1 MSTNGRW
8 WFLDLVLALML
19 TVVGGIVAYAELGG
33 RLRVALVLPL
43 VVFLPGYV
51 LISAVFPEGEED
63 ENRTFGSGNDDAAY
77 AVGGP
82 ERIALAVALSVAIVP
97 MIAALSNFTPWGVR
111 VHPILYG
118 IVGFTVI
125 FAAIAFVRRLRVPAE
140 RRYSPGVPEV
150 LFNPSGRSGGGLT
163 VALNVGIVISF
174 VLLAS
179 TVGFAVLNPPQGET
193 FTEFYVNTND
203 VNGQTNTMYNTNLA
217 EDGVTVNVHSYER
230 ERTEY
235 TVVAVIE
242 RVEGGSVTD
251 RSQFA
256 KEQVTVDAGEK
267 KQVKL
272 TGDPAFTG
280 DNVRVRLR
288 LYKGSASGEPY
299 ITTRA
304 WVSPGSAPTNQAS
317 SADEN
322 RGTDSG
328 ENSDDGGDSA
338 GEGDDGGDSGQ
349 ETTEQQ
355 QTTQQRTTEQQQTTQ
370 QQTSRQTTQRRTTQR
385 QTTTSSQSTP
395 TTTTTTAAGTTS
407 TATTTTTT
415 EDDGGLFS

>member
-1 MSTNGRW
+1 MSRNSRW

-51 LISAVFPEGEED
+51 LISAVFPEGGENEE
-63 ENRTFGSGNDDAAY
+63 RTFGSGNDDAGY

-118 IVGFTVI
+118 IVGFTLI
-125 FAAIAFVRRLRVPAE
+125 FAAVAFVRRLRVPAE
-140 RRYSPGVPEV
+140 RRYSVSVPDV

-193 FTEFYVNTND
+193 FTEFYVNTNE
-203 VNGQTNTMYNTNLA
+203 VNSQTNTMYNTDLGA
-217 EDGVTVNVHSYER
+217 DGVTVNVHNHER

-251 RSQFA
+251 RSEFA

-267 KQVKL
+267 RQVKL

-280 DNVRVRLR
+280 DNVRVRLL

-299 ITTRA
+299 RTARV
-304 WVSPGSAPTNQAS
+304 WVSAGSAPTNQAS

-322 RGTDSG
+322 QGSDSG
-328 ENSDDGGDSA
+328 GNSDDGGDS
-338 GEGDDGGDSGQ
+338 GGSGDSSQ
-349 ETTEQQ
+349 ETTE
-355 QTTQQRTTEQQQTTQ
+355 QQTTQ
-370 QQTSRQTTQRRTTQR
+370 QQTTEQQTTQRRTTQR
-385 QTTTSSQSTP
+385 QTTTSSQSTS
-395 TTTTTTAAGTTS
+395 TTTTTTAVGTTS

-415 EDDGGLFS
+415 TDDGGLFS